1 MGFRVA
7 RGLQHTTLMNEIWIY
22 DPGYDDD
29 QYADLRAT
37 HEEEQ
42 EEHRLIWA
50 QLEQE
55 LIDRRPPHQLELFPE
70 VL

>member
-7 RGLQHTTLMNEIWIY
+7 RGLQHTILMDESWIY

-42 EEHRLIWA
+42 EEQRLIWA
-50 QLEQE
+50 QLESE
-55 LIDRRPPHQLELFPE
+55 MIDRRPPHQLELFPE
-70 VL
+70 LQ

>member
-1 MGFRVA
+1 
-7 RGLQHTTLMNEIWIY
+7 MNENWIY

-29 QYADLRAT
+29 RYADLRAT

-42 EEHRLIWA
+42 EEHRLIWE